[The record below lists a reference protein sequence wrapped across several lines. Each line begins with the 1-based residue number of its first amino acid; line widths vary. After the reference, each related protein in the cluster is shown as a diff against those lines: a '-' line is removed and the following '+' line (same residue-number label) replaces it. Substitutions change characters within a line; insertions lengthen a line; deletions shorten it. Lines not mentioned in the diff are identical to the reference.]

1 MVFCEVI
8 YGTFRP
14 KLEESSFCNY
24 PLVALLLFQQS
35 ILLLVCQFIF
45 FGLIVRVLRFKN
57 GFVVFCSSCC
67 SFARG
72 DFKASPTIL
81 LLSAFDVIISCKIS
95 FYFQDTFGEPIYFYF
110 NSLTMFPSLSR
121 DAFCKGFLSS
131 SCICLCCIGDFS
143 DFLMFDLL
151 LPSTLSLLV
160 TSFCALRLGS

>member
-81 LLSAFDVIISCKIS
+81 LLSAF
-95 FYFQDTFGEPIYFYF
+95 GEPIYFYF